1 MNKNKPSQHPEF
13 YDNNKESTSTPE
25 KKSLTDKQK
34 KIIMI
39 ASGLAITLTIGGF
52 IGGGLAK
59 NANKENIPNLPVV
72 TEPASPNVTTQPT
85 PEITS
90 VPAVVETTP
99 TPTEAIAEATPTPTP
114 EVTAGTSEVY
124 KQKIS
129 MEVMDAMS
137 VEKFAQLPYADRA
150 AYAYTK
156 WPDLHPATP
165 DSAFNPDKVVGF
177 YWQDLTLAAM
187 SGDDINVQSKV
198 ISALDYYSYDY
209 LKKRIEVG
217 YQSDIDYLKRIEALD
232 KAAGVNVLIT
242 NSYQYIDSGDKQVW
256 IDVNTGKELEYT
268 NITYNVV
275 NGNGNKEP
283 EHTVQVFQMTIKLL
297 DGRTIIAYPQGLG
310 IEGRNSPIS
319 ANPY

>member
-13 YDNNKESTSTPE
+13 YDNNKESSSTPE

-59 NANKENIPNLPVV
+59 NANKENIPNLPVA
-72 TEPASPNVTTQPT
+72 TEPANPNVTTQPT

-99 TPTEAIAEATPTPTP
+99 TP
-114 EVTAGTSEVY
+114 EVTAGTAEVY
-124 KQKIS
+124 KQKVS

-150 AYAYTK
+150 AYTYTK

-177 YWQDLTLAAM
+177 YWQDLFLAA
-187 SGDDINVQSKV
+187 QSTDTVAEGAKI
-198 ISALDYYSYDY
+198 ISALEYYSYD
-209 LKKRIEVG
+209 KVKNKISDA
-217 YQSDIDYLKRIEALD
+217 YQSEINFITETFD
-232 KAAGVNVLIT
+232 KDSTTDA
-242 NSYQYIDSGDKQVW
+242 SYRFIDSGTEQTW
-256 IDVNTGKELEYT
+256 IDTDSGKDLNYT
-268 NITYNVV
+268 NITFNVI
-275 NGNGNKEP
+275 NGANKEISP
-283 EHTVQVFQMTIKLL
+283 ETTVQVFQIKK
-297 DGRTIIAYPQGLG
+297 
-310 IEGRNSPIS
+310 
-319 ANPY
+319 